1 MDEQQRQIIKIF
13 LKGFKEN
20 LKASDALAEEM
31 RRLIDDAVA
40 EAAKLGA
47 GVKDPVRFAFAN
59 NASLRKRLEAIISR
73 LCGDITCKIEQG
85 SRDAWTMAEAT
96 NAAVISALAANNAA
110 LAQAMSAGL
119 TKKATDR
126 ALAGWLGR
134 KTAGLGLSD
143 RVWNLTS
150 RLKTEMEQAI
160 EIALAQGTPAAK
172 LSQEVRHCLQNPDNY
187 FRRFRY
193 QKQIPLFERDGSP
206 KIDPATGKQAVRKEW
221 ARKWKRRYVDKEG
234 NVRWQD
240 VDLND
245 YRYGPG
251 VYRSNYKNAMRL
263 ARTEVNM
270 AYLAS
275 DHERWKAS
283 WWITGTRIAL
293 SNNHPV
299 KDICDILAGDYPPDF
314 KFTGWHPQCRCSAVG
329 LTMSHAEI
337 CEYQRRKKAGE
348 DMTRYE
354 VSGLIKEPPQA
365 FKEWVTDNIH
375 RFKDPSKLPYF
386 LRDNAKYIGHKQLKS
401 TATAKPRELSIQEM
415 TKETPLEK
423 FASRKFKSGG
433 EIQEPTIGSQTKQEK
448 EKNRELASFMAQYH
462 SRKLRLLPHDAKAGK
477 GITQPDC
484 LDLESKA
491 MVELKCCAPESSSA
505 KSSIQNAIKEA
516 TRQKCSEVIIGFSTQ
531 ISRQSIYQ
539 GLMAALQPNRAMCVK
554 TITIKFVDENVKRIT
569 ADKFRTK
576 MEEIR
581 KRVKKT

>member
-1 MDEQQRQIIKIF
+1 MDEEQGQILKIF
-13 LKGFKEN
+13 LKGFKDN
-20 LKASDALAEEM
+20 LKSSDALAEEV

-40 EAAKLGA
+40 EAARIAG
-47 GVKDPVRFAFAN
+47 GVKAPLRFVFAN
-59 NASLRKRLEAIISR
+59 NVSLRKRLEAIIAR
-73 LCGDITCKIEQG
+73 LRSDITCRIEQG
-85 SRDAWTMAEAT
+85 SRDAWTRAEAT

-110 LAQAMSAGL
+110 LARAMSAGL

-126 ALAGWLGR
+126 ALAGWLVR

-206 KIDPATGKQAVRKEW
+206 KIDPATGKQAVRKES

-234 NVRWQD
+234 KVRWQD

-251 VYRSNYKNAMRL
+251 VYRSSYKNAMRL

-270 AYLAS
+270 AYQAS

-283 WWITGTRIAL
+283 WWVKGIRIAL

-337 CEYQRRKKAGE
+337 IEYQRHEKAGE
-348 DMTRYE
+348 DMSRYE
-354 VSGLIKEPPQA
+354 VPGKIKEPPRA
-365 FKEWVTDNIH
+365 FKEWVADNLH

-386 LRDNAKYIGHKQLKS
+386 LRDNAKYSGVKMTESVKSDARDRSSDANGNKIGLNEVKNPISDAVKN
-401 TATAKPRELSIQEM
+401 R
-415 TKETPLEK
+415 
-423 FASRKFKSGG
+423 RG
-433 EIQEPTIGSQTKQEK
+433 EIRVI
-448 EKNRELASFMAQYH
+448 
-462 SRKLRLLPHDAKAGK
+462 AKATIVDKPVGLPMIGK
-477 GITQPDC
+477 RAVISNKGVKEWINQPHKHLAAKNELI
-484 LDLESKA
+484 LDIKNVLNNSKY
-491 MVELKCCAPESSSA
+491 LGFGPDKHDPSSA
-505 KSSIQNAIKEA
+505 KVHIFETVINGDNSWIIIRELHDGQFKIYSISDNPEILRLALGNKE
-516 TRQKCSEVIIGFSTQ
+516 K
-531 ISRQSIYQ
+531 
-539 GLMAALQPNRAMCVK
+539 P
-554 TITIKFVDENVKRIT
+554 
-569 ADKFRTK
+569 
-576 MEEIR
+576 
-581 KRVKKT
+581 